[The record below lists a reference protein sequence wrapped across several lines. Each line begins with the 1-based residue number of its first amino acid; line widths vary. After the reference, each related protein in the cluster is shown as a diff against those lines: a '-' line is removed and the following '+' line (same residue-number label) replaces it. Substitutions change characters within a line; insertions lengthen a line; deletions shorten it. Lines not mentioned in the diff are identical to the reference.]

1 MKTQLHL
8 QILAGLIASSGIA
21 NAQIQT
27 VENTTPGNL
36 NIRTS
41 PSTSCCQI
49 TTVAQYTKLISSGT
63 TFNDNLTW
71 NIVDIPSGTQPN
83 VFYGAS
89 GSNYLQIV
97 GGDYIE
103 VTSNVPNGLNIRETA
118 GTSGNLLWIGNNT
131 AAVWYLPSLS
141 RGQRFAVTG
150 NYINLSGDHW
160 WEIYLPHNY
169 CTVGQGGPFVAND
182 KGWICRCQ
190 DQLDGPYTT
199 NPLNITVHQKG
210 LNITLFPN
218 PGNGVFKISGVT
230 SDIQGI
236 QIVNGLGQV
245 ILQKTVVNSNNVEID
260 ITGQPA
266 GIYFCLASL
275 GDGKI
280 ERKKFIL
287 Q

>member
-8 QILAGLIASSGIA
+8 HLLAGLLACSYYS

-36 NIRTS
+36 NIRSS
-41 PSTSCCQI
+41 PTTSCCLVTSI
-49 TTVAQYTKLISSGT
+49 AQYTKLVSSGT
-63 TFNDNLTW
+63 TFNNNQNW
-71 NIVDIPSGTQPN
+71 NIVDIPSGTQPS

-89 GSNYLQIV
+89 GPNYLQVV

-103 VTSNVPNGLNIRETA
+103 VTSNVPNGLNIRETP

-150 NYINLSGDHW
+150 NYTIQSGDYW
-160 WEIYLPHNY
+160 WEIYLPDNY

-182 KGWICRCQ
+182 KGWVCRCQ
-190 DQLDGPYTT
+190 DQLDGPYTSD
-199 NPLNITVHQKG
+199 PLNFVFYETG
-210 LNITLFPN
+210 ANITLFPN
-218 PGNGVFKISGVT
+218 PGNGIFKISGST
-230 SDIQGI
+230 SNIQSI
-236 QIVNGLGQV
+236 QIVNSLGQV
-245 ILQKTVVNSNNVEID
+245 ILKKDVIDANSLEFD

-266 GIYFCLASL
+266 GIYFCLLSI
-275 GDGKI
+275 GDGRV
-280 ERKKFIL
+280 ERKKIIL